1 MVETEE
7 RLSKIESKID
17 IVIEMIAD
25 AERNKERIEFLNS
38 KNAELKEDIEMLKTE
53 LMQKE
58 KTLQSLERENKRLE
72 KSLDELDY
80 WCRTFF

>member
-17 IVIEMIAD
+17 IVMEMIAA
-25 AERNKERIEFLNS
+25 AERNRERIAGLNS
-38 KNAELKEDIEMLKTE
+38 KNAELKEDIEMLETE

-58 KTLQSLERENKRLE
+58 KTLQSLEKENKRLE

>member
-17 IVIEMIAD
+17 IVMEMIAD
-25 AERNKERIEFLNS
+25 AERNRERIAALNS

-58 KTLQSLERENKRLE
+58 KTLQSLEKENKRLE

>member
-17 IVIEMIAD
+17 IVMEMMAD
-25 AERNKERIEFLNS
+25 TERNRERITVLNS
-38 KNAELKEDIEMLKTE
+38 KNADLKEDIEMLKTE
-53 LMQKE
+53 LRQKE
-58 KTLQSLERENKRLE
+58 KTLQSLEKENKRLE

>member
-1 MVETEE
+1 MLETEE

-17 IVIEMIAD
+17 MVMEMIAD
-25 AERNKERIEFLNS
+25 AERNRERIEFLNS
-38 KNAELKEDIEMLKTE
+38 KNADLKEDIEMLKTE

-58 KTLQSLERENKRLE
+58 KKMQSLEKENKRLE

>member
-1 MVETEE
+1 MAETEE

-17 IVIEMIAD
+17 MVMEMIAD
-25 AERNKERIEFLNS
+25 AERNRERIAVLNS
-38 KNAELKEDIEMLKTE
+38 KNADLKEDIEMLKTE
-53 LMQKE
+53 LMKKE
-58 KTLQSLERENKRLE
+58 KTLQSLEKENKRLE